1 MNQTH
6 QPFKFSL
13 AVIVLP
19 LAFVLLM
26 WLGYWADVRFKLS
39 LSEYGIYPR
48 QWFGLKGVLLSPF
61 IHGDMEHLFNNSA
74 PILVLTAALRYFYG
88 EIFNRVFLLGFL
100 LTGLFTWLIGRESYH
115 IGASGMV
122 YFLASFIL
130 FKGLQVKYYRL
141 VALSLLVVLLYGG
154 MVWYM
159 FPGVKENMS
168 WEGHLSGFSVGLLL
182 SFIFKVEP
190 PEVEAKF
197 DWQKPDFV
205 PELDPFMRHF
215 DENGQFVNTPK
226 PEEEIKKHF
235 TSSIDV
241 VYEYLGKK

>member
-1 MNQTH
+1 
-6 QPFKFSL
+6 
-13 AVIVLP
+13 
-19 LAFVLLM
+19 
-26 WLGYWADVRFKLS
+26 
-39 LSEYGIYPR
+39 
-48 QWFGLKGVLLSPF
+48 
-61 IHGDMEHLFNNSA
+61 
-74 PILVLTAALRYFYG
+74 
-88 EIFNRVFLLGFL
+88 
-100 LTGLFTWLIGRESYH
+100 
-115 IGASGMV
+115 MV

-141 VALSLLVVLLYGG
+141 VALSLLVILLYGG

-182 SFIFKVEP
+182 SFVFKVEP

-241 VYEYLGKK
+241 VYDYLGKK